1 MICHTWSKNCSF
13 SALKRHHWHRVNNT
27 NKLCYYTS
35 CMIDIWMSG
44 DALTFERTCNFFVRY
59 KLRMP
64 CDIVC
69 FFFLLFSGIIS
80 KIEFFVCGT
89 HRTNQHAVAM
99 DWKLHIFFNTPFL
112 PEKSRK
118 NEKNMF
124 IKRLCDMLPIFI
136 MPNEFPCLSFSFFSL
151 SLCLCDKNQF
161 IFVTAGVFHAS

>member
-1 MICHTWSKNCSF
+1 MIFHTWSKNCSF
-13 SALKRHHWHRVNNT
+13 SARKRHHWHRVNNT

-80 KIEFFVCGT
+80 KIEYFVCGT

-112 PEKSRK
+112 PEKKQKKWKKYVHKTAVWHVANLHYAEWIS
-118 NEKNMF
+118 
-124 IKRLCDMLPIFI
+124 LPF
-136 MPNEFPCLSFSFFSL
+136 LFFFL
-151 SLCLCDKNQF
+151 
-161 IFVTAGVFHAS
+161 FVAVLVR